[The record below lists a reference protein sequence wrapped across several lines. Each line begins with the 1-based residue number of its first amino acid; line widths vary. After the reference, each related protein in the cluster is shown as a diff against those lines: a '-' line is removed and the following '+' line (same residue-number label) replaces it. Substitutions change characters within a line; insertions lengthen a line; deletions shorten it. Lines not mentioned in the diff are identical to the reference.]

1 MLITYGV
8 GKNLYYIILNSIY
21 VPRQM
26 QDCCIDNE
34 KIQITTIYLFIY
46 LALPTICYMIA
57 LSETDVTHESFK

>member
-1 MLITYGV
+1 M
-8 GKNLYYIILNSIY
+8 NYIILNSIY
-21 VPRQM
+21 VPQM

-57 LSETDVTHESFK
+57 LSETSYFINCGETDVTHESFK